1 MAPHADGATQQS
13 NTTEFSNP
21 PCSMLHVEGPII
33 VDASGSK
40 VILKGAGLGGH
51 LNFENFITGYP
62 GHEHEHRAAMAEVL
76 GKEKAQYFFDR
87 LIHYFFTD
95 ADAAYFQSL
104 VSTILSIVA
113 AGVEA
118 DMLYTGPQLH
128 PYSLQLPSLHRRRQ
142 PKCVQ
147 RLRLQVVGQHRRHL
161 RPPQHLRYS

>member
-1 MAPHADGATQQS
+1 MTRRYLSPAVQLLQLSQVHPLSVSLKMAPHADTNNGSTQQS
-13 NTTEFSNP
+13 NTTGFSNP
-21 PCSMLHVEGPII
+21 PCSMLHVEGADI

-104 VSTILSIVA
+104 VSTVMT
-113 AGVEA
+113 VV
-118 DMLYTGPQLH
+118 
-128 PYSLQLPSLHRRRQ
+128 SLA
-142 PKCVQ
+142 
-147 RLRLQVVGQHRRHL
+147 
-161 RPPQHLRYS
+161 RY

>member
-1 MAPHADGATQQS
+1 MAPHAENDNQATQQS
-13 NTTEFSNP
+13 NATGFSNP
-21 PCSMLHVEGPII
+21 PCSMLHVDGANI

-104 VSTILSIVA
+104 VSMISLIVA
-113 AGVEA
+113 AG
-118 DMLYTGPQLH
+118 
-128 PYSLQLPSLHRRRQ
+128 
-142 PKCVQ
+142 
-147 RLRLQVVGQHRRHL
+147 
-161 RPPQHLRYS
+161 

>member
-1 MAPHADGATQQS
+1 
-13 NTTEFSNP
+13 
-21 PCSMLHVEGPII
+21 MLHVDGANI

-104 VSTILSIVA
+104 VSIILTIVVA
-113 AGVEA
+113 G
-118 DMLYTGPQLH
+118 
-128 PYSLQLPSLHRRRQ
+128 
-142 PKCVQ
+142 
-147 RLRLQVVGQHRRHL
+147 
-161 RPPQHLRYS
+161 

>member
-1 MAPHADGATQQS
+1 
-13 NTTEFSNP
+13 
-21 PCSMLHVEGPII
+21 MLHVDGADV

-76 GKEKAQYFFDR
+76 GKEKAQFFFDR

-104 VSTILSIVA
+104 VSIFFTIVVAGTKADSI
-113 AGVEA
+113 
-118 DMLYTGPQLH
+118 DTGPELY
-128 PYSLQLPSLHRRRQ
+128 PCSIQLPSFHRRRQ
-142 PKCVQ
+142 PKRVQ
-147 RLRLQVVGQHRRHL
+147 RCGLQAAGQYRRHL
-161 RPPQHLRYS
+161 WPPQPIRHP

>member
-1 MAPHADGATQQS
+1 MAPHADTDATSTQNAAQ
-13 NTTEFSNP
+13 FFNP
-21 PCSMLHVEGPII
+21 PCSMLHVEGADI

-76 GKEKAQYFFDR
+76 GKEKAQFFFDR

-104 VSTILSIVA
+104 VSLISMDN
-113 AGVEA
+113 GH
-118 DMLYTGPQLH
+118 QLH
-128 PYSLQLPSLHRRRQ
+128 YQ
-142 PKCVQ
+142 
-147 RLRLQVVGQHRRHL
+147 
-161 RPPQHLRYS
+161 

>member
-1 MAPHADGATQQS
+1 MAPHADTNNSSTHQS
-13 NTTEFSNP
+13 NTTGFTNP
-21 PCSMLHVEGPII
+21 PCSMLHVEGAEI

-104 VSTILSIVA
+104 VSLMLKAVA
-113 AGVEA
+113 ASTSTDVNE
-118 DMLYTGPQLH
+118 TGSQLH
-128 PYSLQLPSLHRRRQ
+128 PYTLQLPSLHRR
-142 PKCVQ
+142 
-147 RLRLQVVGQHRRHL
+147 
-161 RPPQHLRYS
+161 

>member
-1 MAPHADGATQQS
+1 MLLQCGIYDLVHLSKFCSFHRFVATQQS
-13 NTTEFSNP
+13 NTTVFSNP
-21 PCSMLHVEGPII
+21 PCSMLHVDGPII

-76 GKEKAQYFFDR
+76 GKEKAQFFFDR

-104 VSTILSIVA
+104 VSMILTIVA
-113 AGVEA
+113 AV
-118 DMLYTGPQLH
+118 LNTYTVDAGPQLH
-128 PYSLQLPSLHRRRQ
+128 PYTLQLPPLHRRR
-142 PKCVQ
+142 
-147 RLRLQVVGQHRRHL
+147 
-161 RPPQHLRYS
+161 

>member
-1 MAPHADGATQQS
+1 MAPHADTDATSTQNVAQ
-13 NTTEFSNP
+13 FSNP
-21 PCSMLHVEGPII
+21 PCSMLHVEGADI

-76 GKEKAQYFFDR
+76 GREKAQFFFDR

-104 VSTILSIVA
+104 VSFVLTDITSEGANKV
-113 AGVEA
+113 
-118 DMLYTGPQLH
+118 YSGPQLH
-128 PYSLQLPSLHRRRQ
+128 PRSLQLPSFH
-142 PKCVQ
+142 
-147 RLRLQVVGQHRRHL
+147 
-161 RPPQHLRYS
+161 

>member
-1 MAPHADGATQQS
+1 
-13 NTTEFSNP
+13 
-21 PCSMLHVEGPII
+21 MLHVEGADI

-104 VSTILSIVA
+104 VSMVFATNVA
-113 AGVEA
+113 GMDIDSFGAGS
-118 DMLYTGPQLH
+118 QLH
-128 PYSLQLPSLHRRRQ
+128 SDTLQLPSLHR
-142 PKCVQ
+142 
-147 RLRLQVVGQHRRHL
+147 
-161 RPPQHLRYS
+161 

>member
-1 MAPHADGATQQS
+1 
-13 NTTEFSNP
+13 
-21 PCSMLHVEGPII
+21 MLHVDGADV

-62 GHEHEHRAAMAEVL
+62 GHEHEHRAAMAEIL
-76 GKEKAQYFFDR
+76 GKEKAQFFFDR

-104 VSTILSIVA
+104 VSMTLTIAVA
-113 AGVEA
+113 GAGAETNLVNTGSE
-118 DMLYTGPQLH
+118 LY
-128 PYSLQLPSLHRRRQ
+128 PYSFQLSSLHRRRQ

-147 RLRLQVVGQHRRHL
+147 RRRLQALGQHCGHL
-161 RPPQHLRYS
+161 WPPQSIRHP